1 MKRWTSN
8 ALLKEKTKQER
19 PMQCPAL
26 RLTELWCHIN
36 KITISGFDYN
46 NHQAVVYWSLVNKA
60 VHILRAQ
67 AINQSKDE
75 YCKHMHTQAH
85 THMYAY
91 THSQTHTYTQ
101 SQTHTTKTLTHIKKT
116 THIQPCPHTD
126 QQSLTVPCRHTHHKD
141 IDTHTHKNEH
151 TKPCPFTDQQ
161 SQRVA
166 SVAGGPE
173 DLSTS
178 CAGPTA
184 GQRCAGLDSPLFA
197 VHGNQHQSLV
207 T

>member
-1 MKRWTSN
+1 MFAVFSTASEELHTCKFAAMNIMKRWTSN

-101 SQTHTTKTLTHIKKT
+101 SQTHTTKTLTHIKNNNT
-116 THIQPCPHTD
+116 YSTMSTNWP
-126 QQSLTVPCRHTHHKD
+126 TV
-141 IDTHTHKNEH
+141 
-151 TKPCPFTDQQ
+151 
-161 SQRVA
+161 S
-166 SVAGGPE
+166 
-173 DLSTS
+173 
-178 CAGPTA
+178 
-184 GQRCAGLDSPLFA
+184 DSFM
-197 VHGNQHQSLV
+197 
-207 T
+207 

>member
-1 MKRWTSN
+1 MKPRKQSCTYLTGTSN
-8 ALLKEKTKQER
+8 QLIQ
-19 PMQCPAL
+19 Q
-26 RLTELWCHIN
+26 W
-36 KITISGFDYN
+36 
-46 NHQAVVYWSLVNKA
+46 
-60 VHILRAQ
+60 ILQTHA
-67 AINQSKDE
+67 
-75 YCKHMHTQAH
+75 HTTP

-101 SQTHTTKTLTHIKKT
+101 SQTHTTKTLTHIKNNN
-116 THIQPCPHTD
+116 THSSISTHWP
-126 QQSLTVPCRHTHHKD
+126 TVSESFMYTHTHTIKTL
-141 IDTHTHKNEH
+141 IHTHKNRH

-161 SQRVA
+161 SQRVV

-197 VHGNQHQSLV
+197 VHGNRHQSLV

>member
-1 MKRWTSN
+1 MKPRKQSCTYLTGTSN
-8 ALLKEKTKQER
+8 QSIQQWLLQT
-19 PMQCPAL
+19 
-26 RLTELWCHIN
+26 H
-36 KITISGFDYN
+36 
-46 NHQAVVYWSLVNKA
+46 
-60 VHILRAQ
+60 AQ
-67 AINQSKDE
+67 
-75 YCKHMHTQAH
+75 TP

-91 THSQTHTYTQ
+91 TQSQTHTYTQ

-116 THIQPCPHTD
+116 HIHPFPHTD
-126 QQSLTVPCRHTHHKD
+126 QQSPRVWCTHTHTIKTL
-141 IDTHTHKNEH
+141 IHTHKNRH

-161 SQRVA
+161 SQRVV

-184 GQRCAGLDSPLFA
+184 GRRCAGLDSPLFA
-197 VHGNQHQSLV
+197 VHGNWHQSLV

>member
-1 MKRWTSN
+1 MKPRKQSCTYLTGTSN
-8 ALLKEKTKQER
+8 QLIQ
-19 PMQCPAL
+19 Q
-26 RLTELWCHIN
+26 W
-36 KITISGFDYN
+36 
-46 NHQAVVYWSLVNKA
+46 
-60 VHILRAQ
+60 ILQTHA
-67 AINQSKDE
+67 
-75 YCKHMHTQAH
+75 HTTP

-101 SQTHTTKTLTHIKKT
+101 SQTHTTKTLTHIKNNN
-116 THIQPCPHTD
+116 THSSISTH
-126 QQSLTVPCRHTHHKD
+126 SLREFYVHTHTHTIKTL
-141 IDTHTHKNEH
+141 IHTHKNRH

-161 SQRVA
+161 SQRVV

-197 VHGNQHQSLV
+197 VHGNRHQSLV